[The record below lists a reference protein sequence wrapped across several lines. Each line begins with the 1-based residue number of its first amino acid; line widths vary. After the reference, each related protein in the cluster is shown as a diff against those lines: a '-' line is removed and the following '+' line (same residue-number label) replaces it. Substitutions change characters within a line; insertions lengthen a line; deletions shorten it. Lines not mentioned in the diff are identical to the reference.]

1 MCMKW
6 ASFSSSPLR
15 DSCVFCNT
23 STVLQRGSCMIFTRV
38 KRADLVQ
45 LLRWKINGFRLFMPS
60 SNLQPSKP
68 YFIKKKSHT
77 LKSRLFKHVLGSAYF
92 LTCNVH
98 HVVSATPIHTFP
110 NLHILSKNLIL
121 RKLCKVKLV
130 FKIQFDK
137 RF

>member
-1 MCMKW
+1 MKW

-92 LTCNVH
+92 LRHAMCIMLCLQHLTV
-98 HVVSATPIHTFP
+98 P
-110 NLHILSKNLIL
+110 NLNFLSKNSTLGNLQKSDFAI
-121 RKLCKVKLV
+121 
-130 FKIQFDK
+130 FNPIWQ
-137 RF
+137 